1 MTATR
6 RVQIV
11 LVVVGVALLA
21 VGGITLLNDVNP
33 KRYIGLASWL
43 IGALI
48 IHDGIIAPTVFVI
61 ILFFR
66 RANKRIPV
74 IFLLIV
80 QGAIVVGSIISLLVV
95 PEILKKAIGAAN
107 PTLLP
112 LDYST
117 NLVVFL
123 IGLAILTGIAL
134 GAYAALSRA
143 KARSP
148 LTQE

>member
-11 LVVVGVALLA
+11 LIVVGVALLA
-21 VGGITLLNDVNP
+21 VGGLTLLNDVNP
-33 KRYIGLASWL
+33 KRYLGLASWL

-48 IHDGIIAPTVFVI
+48 IHDGIIAPTVFAIV
-61 ILFFR
+61 LMAR
-66 RANKRIPV
+66 RANKAIPV
-74 IFLLIV
+74 VFLLIV
-80 QGAIVVGSIISLLVV
+80 QGAIVIGAIIALLVV

-112 LDYST
+112 LDYTT

>member
-1 MTATR
+1 M
-6 RVQIV
+6 
-11 LVVVGVALLA
+11 
-21 VGGITLLNDVNP
+21 
-33 KRYIGLASWL
+33 
-43 IGALI
+43 
-48 IHDGIIAPTVFVI
+48 
-61 ILFFR
+61 
-66 RANKRIPV
+66 

>member
-21 VGGITLLNDVNP
+21 IGGITLLNDDNP

-74 IFLLIV
+74 VFLLIV
-80 QGAIVVGSIISLLVV
+80 QGAIVIGSIIALLVV

>member
-11 LVVVGVALLA
+11 LIVVGVALLA

-33 KRYIGLASWL
+33 KRYLGIATWL

-48 IHDGIIAPTVFVI
+48 IHDGIIAPTVFAIV
-61 ILFFR
+61 LVFR
-66 RANKRIPV
+66 RANKKIPV
-74 IFLLIV
+74 VFLLIV
-80 QGAIVVGSIISLLVV
+80 QGAIVIGSIIALLVV
-95 PEILKKAIGAAN
+95 PEILKKGIGAAN
-107 PTLLP
+107 RTLLP

-134 GAYAALSRA
+134 GVYAALSRA

>member
-21 VGGITLLNDVNP
+21 IGGITLLNDVNP

-74 IFLLIV
+74 VFLLIV
-80 QGAIVVGSIISLLVV
+80 QGAIVIGSIIALLVV

>member
-21 VGGITLLNDVNP
+21 IGGITLLNDVNP

-80 QGAIVVGSIISLLVV
+80 QGAIVIGSIIALLVV

>member
-6 RVQIV
+6 RVQIA

-61 ILFFR
+61 ILIFR

-74 IFLLIV
+74 VFLLIV
-80 QGAIVVGSIISLLVV
+80 QGAIVVGSIVALLVV

>member
-80 QGAIVVGSIISLLVV
+80 QGAIVIGSIIALLVV

>member
-33 KRYIGLASWL
+33 KRYIGLTSWL

-74 IFLLIV
+74 VFLLIV
-80 QGAIVVGSIISLLVV
+80 QGAIVIGSIIALLVV

>member
-74 IFLLIV
+74 VFLLIV
-80 QGAIVVGSIISLLVV
+80 QGAIVIGSIIALLVV